1 MFHAGSSGVDY
12 LNAAI
17 GLGGLLGAFAATT
30 LSAKRLA
37 LTFGAAILLWGAP
50 IAVLAPLS
58 LFGLAIL
65 CLAAVG
71 AANAFEDV
79 ALITLL
85 QRSTPDGLLASVLGV
100 LWGLA
105 MTAVAVGSI
114 VAPWVVASVGDRTSL
129 VVVGLVL
136 PVLALVF
143 GRRLADI
150 DKTVQPREGLKLIDG
165 VPMYAPL
172 SLAIKERVAASLLRV
187 PVRAGETVV
196 QAGGPGHRFYIV
208 GAGQLRIAARRG
220 ASPGRRPRRLL
231 RRDRPAKGCA
241 THGLSDGCGR
251 LRVVCPGARRVPGRR
266 HRPRCVRC
274 AGTPGCDRAST

>member
-1 MFHAGSSGVDY
+1 MLCPGCLNVFVVVASFGMFHAGSSGVDY

-196 QAGGPGHRFYIV
+196 QAGWPV
-208 GAGQLRIAARRG
+208 IASTLSAL
-220 ASPGRRPRRLL
+220 ASFGSR
-231 RRDRPAKGCA
+231 A
-241 THGLSDGCGR
+241 
-251 LRVVCPGARRVPGRR
+251 
-266 HRPRCVRC
+266 
-274 AGTPGCDRAST
+274 PGCISWTSAPAITSARSPC